1 MKVKIKLVRERT
13 EKIIE
18 LPENSTVKDALKK
31 LGYSTQAVVV
41 VKDGMPIVEEE
52 KLKDND
58 GIAVYLI
65 ASGG

>member
-1 MKVKIKLVRERT
+1 MKVKIKLVRERA

-58 GIAVYLI
+58 EIAVYLI

>member
-41 VKDGMPIVEEE
+41 VKDGMPVVEEE

-58 GIAVYLI
+58 EIAVYLI